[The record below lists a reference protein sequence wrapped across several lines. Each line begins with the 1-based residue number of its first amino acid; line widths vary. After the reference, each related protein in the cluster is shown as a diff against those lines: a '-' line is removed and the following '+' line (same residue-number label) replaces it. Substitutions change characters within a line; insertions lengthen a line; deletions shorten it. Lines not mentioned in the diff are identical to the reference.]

1 MKLIGTGA
9 SWASAP
15 YQRIACMVLYCMELS
30 ATAGWLP
37 DCLLFYVFFAIISHV
52 KIHLLFVYTQVHGT
66 VADVDWYWP
75 AAWYFEKEEKFKL
88 YDTSTQI

>member
-37 DCLLFYVFFAIISHV
+37 DCLLFYVFFVDVFAISSHA
-52 KIHLLFVYTQVHGT
+52 KIHLLFLILITT
-66 VADVDWYWP
+66 CCCCLP
-75 AAWYFEKEEKFKL
+75 AAAGR
-88 YDTSTQI
+88 